1 MAEII
6 LHAGMPKT
14 GSTSVQRWLI
24 DNAESLRAAHSLQLL
39 VATNQTTANPSR
51 EVHVEPYKS
60 GGLNSGLLVYAWA
73 VDGRGPTVPRRFV
86 DEVAAFAE
94 RNPRV
99 LVTAEAA
106 SQFFWQL
113 DDALLGA
120 LDDLSRAHTVRVAYY
135 VRPQHAALESWWCEA
150 GFRQAT
156 APAAAITEKAQELH
170 YLRTLAGVQERAPG
184 IDFVVRPFRGD
195 LLDGGNVVEDFARRF
210 AGFTGEVPDV
220 RANRAMPLGVVNAL
234 RLAPDGLFWD
244 GPEERYPRRALK
256 AAVAQLQYP
265 EAEAVRRS
273 RLVLQAW
280 CHREFEAENL
290 ELIRRL
296 SWATDDFVPRP
307 DALDADLPDLPDL
320 AALDRL
326 WSPPESLLELD
337 RLYEQLQTLLRT
349 P

>member
-24 DNAESLRAAHSLQLL
+24 DNAEMLRATHGLQLL
-39 VATNQTTANPSR
+39 VATNQTAANPTR
-51 EVHVEPYKS
+51 EVHVEPYES

-73 VDGRGPTVPRRFV
+73 VDGRGPAVPRRFAN
-86 DEVAAFAE
+86 EVAAFAA

-106 SQFFWQL
+106 SQFFWRL

-120 LDDLSRAHTVRVAYY
+120 LDDLSHEHTVRVAYY

-150 GFRQAT
+150 GFRQA
-156 APAAAITEKAQELH
+156 APPAAALTEKAKELH
-170 YLRTLAGVQERAPG
+170 YLHTLVGVQERAPG
-184 IDFVVRPFRGD
+184 VDFVVRPFRAD

-244 GPEERYPRRALK
+244 GDAERYPRRALK
-256 AAVAQLQYP
+256 AAVAQLEYP
-265 EAEAVRRS
+265 ERDAVRRS

-280 CHREFEAENL
+280 SHREFEAENQ

-296 SWATDDFVPRP
+296 SWAADEFVPSPAVAR
-307 DALDADLPDLPDL
+307 DAEPAGLGDIDE
-320 AALDRL
+320 L
-326 WSPPESLLELD
+326 WSPPESPLELD
-337 RLYEQLQTLLRT
+337 RLYDRLQALLRT